1 MNFRNVVAAAL
12 CIASVGAAPG
22 YVFAASC
29 TQQDAMAK
37 AQNLSQLLQAKMA
50 QNPSAAQAVMAKMAP
65 IAQSYSGQMTSA
77 TTINWDTICAEYD
90 DLIKQAQ

>member
-12 CIASVGAAPG
+12 CIASIGATPG
-22 YVFAASC
+22 YALAASC
-29 TQQDAMAK
+29 TQQDAMVK
-37 AQNLSQLLQAKMA
+37 AQNLSQLLQTKMA
-50 QNPSAAQAVMAKMAP
+50 QNPSAAQGIMAKMAP
-65 IAQSYSGQMTSA
+65 IAQSYSGQMTSG